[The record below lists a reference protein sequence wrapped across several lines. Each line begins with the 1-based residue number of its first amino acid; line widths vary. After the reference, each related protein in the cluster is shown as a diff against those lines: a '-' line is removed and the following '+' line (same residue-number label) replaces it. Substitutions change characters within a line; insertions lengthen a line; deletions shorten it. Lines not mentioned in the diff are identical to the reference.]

1 MYFRVKTTGCTD
13 LFLFVYSCRWIRLPG
28 FTKSV
33 GKKQKKGTKLWM
45 LEAASSSQE
54 RGDVRQYYFCAK
66 PEEKKKQNPGKC
78 KSCPQSVF
86 TCSYRSTTCLCS
98 LFVHAARISAAES
111 ADACSQSARLSL
123 LQLGSTLLPA
133 WPNASSCISPALCSV
148 LISTGAA
155 SCSPLSSCG
164 PRGIACRV

>member
-1 MYFRVKTTGCTD
+1 MYIPADGSVFQA
-13 LFLFVYSCRWIRLPG
+13 LPNRSE
-28 FTKSV
+28 KN
-33 GKKQKKGTKLWM
+33 
-45 LEAASSSQE
+45 
-54 RGDVRQYYFCAK
+54 
-66 PEEKKKQNPGKC
+66 KKKQQNFGCSKQQVPLKSAAMYVNTTFALNPRKRKNKTPGKC

-98 LFVHAARISAAES
+98 LFVHAAGISAAES

-133 WPNASSCISPALCSV
+133 WPNASSCISPSLCSV